1 MQATARPT
9 GQSTALGS
17 VLVLLCVAQFM
28 VLLDASIV
36 NVALPSIRADLGFSE
51 SGLQWVINAYTLPYA
66 GFLLLGG
73 RVADFFGV
81 KRLFQV
87 GIALFAA
94 ASLLGGLAPDEA
106 TLLVARAFQGF
117 GGALLSPAIL
127 TLLTTTFAD
136 PQARARAMGAWSA
149 AAGAGFASGALIGGV
164 LTEYANWR
172 WTLIINVPIGVAGML
187 AARRILPEVIQPK
200 RPRLDVLGAL
210 LATAGLLS
218 IVYGTVNSGPDGW
231 SAAATW
237 GPIAAGAVL
246 ICWFIVHEAVVDQ
259 PLMPMSLLRSRPIAT
274 ANATMFLLS
283 AAVYPSMFILSVY
296 AQNVLHYSPFK
307 TGLVFLAPTIVMAI
321 ASKYAATVMR
331 RTGSRPLLIIAAPV
345 SAAGLA
351 WLSRAGVDS
360 SLVGSVLAP
369 ATVTFLGLG
378 LANPPLAMAATAG
391 APPGQA
397 GLASGI
403 VNTTRQLGITIGLAI
418 VVTVAVDQTRSS
430 AAVGPLRSLA
440 NGYDAALVVA
450 AVFAFVALATALA
463 FPRAAR
469 PALVQK
475 KVLSRPSTESDRY
488 SGAASRGE
496 ESEFSDD
503 R

>member
-1 MQATARPT
+1 
-9 GQSTALGS
+9 
-17 VLVLLCVAQFM
+17 
-28 VLLDASIV
+28 
-36 NVALPSIRADLGFSE
+36 
-51 SGLQWVINAYTLPYA
+51 
-66 GFLLLGG
+66 
-73 RVADFFGV
+73 
-81 KRLFQV
+81 
-87 GIALFAA
+87 
-94 ASLLGGLAPDEA
+94 
-106 TLLVARAFQGF
+106 
-117 GGALLSPAIL
+117 
-127 TLLTTTFAD
+127 
-136 PQARARAMGAWSA
+136 MGAWSA
-149 AAGAGFASGALIGGV
+149 AAGAGFASGALIGGA

-187 AARRILPEVIQPK
+187 AARRILPEVTQPK

-237 GPIAAGAVL
+237 GPIAAGAAL
-246 ICWFIVHEAVVDQ
+246 ICWFIMHEAVVDQ
-259 PLMPMSLLRSRPIAT
+259 PLLPMSLLKSRPIAT

-283 AAVYPSMFILSVY
+283 AAVYPSMFILSLY

-321 ASKYAATVMR
+321 ASKYAAAVMR

-418 VVTVAVDQTRSS
+418 IVTVAVDKTRSS
-430 AAVGPLRSLA
+430 AAVGPLRALA
-440 NGYDAALVVA
+440 NGYDVALVVA

-475 KVLSRPSTESDRY
+475 KSPEPTFD
-488 SGAASRGE
+488 
-496 ESEFSDD
+496 
-503 R
+503 